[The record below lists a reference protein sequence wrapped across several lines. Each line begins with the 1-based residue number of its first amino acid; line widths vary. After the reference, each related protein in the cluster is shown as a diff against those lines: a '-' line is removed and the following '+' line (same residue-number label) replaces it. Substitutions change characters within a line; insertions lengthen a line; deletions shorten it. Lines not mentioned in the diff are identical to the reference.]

1 MPSTR
6 GWSRSSIE
14 DILMMNETILAALHC
29 PKCGEAMTFDGR
41 SLLCSGPRRHCYD
54 AAASGYV
61 NLAPE
66 HRAGG
71 DSREAVRART
81 AFLGRGYYASVA
93 DGIEALAAEYA
104 RPGEG
109 RETPLLCDA
118 GCGEGYYTG
127 RLAGYGAVCGFDLS
141 RTAVEAGAKAARREG
156 LDAFYAVAGLY
167 SLPLRDGSVDF
178 MLNHFAP
185 CAEAEFCRVLR
196 PGGVLVI
203 GAAGEEHLLGLKR
216 AVYDAPVRNEIRA
229 DLPTGMTLLERR
241 TIREVIRIEGQAD
254 IAALFAM
261 TPYYY
266 RTSEADRAK
275 LAALNTLETEI
286 EVDLSVYRRDA

>member
-1 MPSTR
+1 
-6 GWSRSSIE
+6 
-14 DILMMNETILAALHC
+14 MMITNPILAALRC
-29 PKCGEAMTFDGR
+29 PKCGAAMTFDGH
-41 SLLCSGPRRHCYD
+41 SLLCTGGRRHCYD

-81 AFLGRGYYASVA
+81 AFLGRGYYAPVA
-93 DGIEALAAEYA
+93 EAIQALAAEYA

-109 RETPLLCDA
+109 RDRPLLCDA

-127 RLAGYGAVCGFDLS
+127 RLAEIGPVCGFDLS
-141 RTAVEAGAKAARREG
+141 RAAVEAGAKAARRAG

-167 SLPLRDGSVDF
+167 ELPLMDGSVDF
-178 MLNHFAP
+178 LLNHFAP

-196 PGGVLVI
+196 PGGVLVV
-203 GAAGEEHLLGLKR
+203 GAAGPDHLLGLKR
-216 AVYDAPVRNEIRA
+216 AVYDTPVRNEARA
-229 DLPTGMTLLERR
+229 DLPAGMALLERR
-241 TIREVIRIEGQAD
+241 TVRADICIEGQAD

-266 RTSEADRAK
+266 RTNEADRAK
-275 LAALNTLETEI
+275 LAALETLETEI
-286 EVDLSVYRRDA
+286 EVELSVYRRPERTL

>member
-1 MPSTR
+1 M
-6 GWSRSSIE
+6 IH
-14 DILMMNETILAALHC
+14 DTILAALRC
-29 PKCGEAMTFDGR
+29 PKCGEAVSFDGR
-41 SLLCSGPRRHCYD
+41 SLFCAGARRHCYD

-81 AFLGRGYYASVA
+81 AFLGRGYSAPVA
-93 DGIEALAAEYA
+93 EAIEALAGEYA
-104 RPGEG
+104 RPGAQ
-109 RETPLLCDA
+109 RERPLLCDA

-127 RLAGYGAVCGFDLS
+127 RLAKYGPVCGFDLS
-141 RTAVEAGAKAARREG
+141 RAAVEAGAKAARREG

-185 CAEAEFCRVLR
+185 CAEAEFCRVLQ
-196 PGGVLVI
+196 PGGVLVV
-203 GAAGEEHLLGLKR
+203 GAAGEDHLLGLKR
-216 AVYDAPVRNEIRA
+216 AIYDTPVRNEVRA
-229 DLPTGMTLLERR
+229 DLPAGMALIERR
-241 TIREVIRIEGQAD
+241 TVRENIRIEGQAD

-275 LAALNTLETEI
+275 LAALDTLETEI
-286 EVDLSVYRRDA
+286 EVDLTVYRRDA